1 MENKKLLNEI
11 RNTYDIDLYW
21 TGSRVLPFVTPRS
34 SSDYDIV
41 VFTNDV
47 LDAGTISLVRCDLK
61 AAVANEYNIK
71 IPNIDFRIAYFESPV
86 TRVMTHWIKELDSE
100 HKVSIPSIF
109 DNKRSV
115 LLDAKYYVQNL
126 YYSRY
131 YLVYLNLCVLEN
143 NSFELTEEQKLQY
156 QDLYNHKLADKEYF
170 TEEMRDEFISKID
183 ALLDVIKKESN

>member
-1 MENKKLLNEI
+1 MESKNLINDI
-11 RNTYDIDLYW
+11 RTTYDIDIYW
-21 TGSRVLPFVTPRS
+21 TGSRVLPFVTHRS

-41 VFTNDV
+41 VFTNNV
-47 LDAGTISLVRCDLK
+47 FDASTLSLIRCELK
-61 AAVANEYNIK
+61 ACVASEYNIK
-71 IPNIDFRIAYFESPV
+71 IPDIDFRISYLEGPI

-100 HKVSIPSIF
+100 HKVRIPSIF

-143 NSFELTEEQKLQY
+143 NSFDLTEEQKLRY
-156 QDLYNHKLADKEYF
+156 QDLYNHKTADKEYF
-170 TEEMRDEFISKID
+170 TKEMRDEFVSKINT
-183 ALLDVIKKESN
+183 LLEKGD